1 MQPADANTSFSR
13 DHRIKST
20 LQIQEIVTGGQSVF
34 AFPIKCYYRFVADCP
49 CVDSSLAVVVPKR
62 RFRRAV
68 DRNRLKRL
76 MREAYRHHKFR
87 FPETFTEECH
97 LQMCWVYVA
106 NEMADY
112 ETVVHAVSK
121 INQKIQQAL

>member
-34 AFPIKCYYRFVADCP
+34 AFPIKCYYRFVTGRP
-49 CVDSSLAVVVPKR
+49 GVDSSLAVVVPKR
-62 RFRRAV
+62 RFHRAV

-76 MREAYRHHKFR
+76 MREAYRHHKFQSPDATADR
-87 FPETFTEECH
+87 H

-106 NEMADY
+106 KEMADY
-112 ETVVHAVSK
+112 ETVVQAASK
-121 INQKIQQAL
+121 INQKIHQTL